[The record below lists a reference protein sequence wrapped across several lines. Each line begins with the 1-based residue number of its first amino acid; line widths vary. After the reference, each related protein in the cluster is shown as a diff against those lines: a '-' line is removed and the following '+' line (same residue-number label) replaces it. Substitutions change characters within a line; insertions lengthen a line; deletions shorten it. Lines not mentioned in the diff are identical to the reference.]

1 MKNQNSNPNQTQGNQ
16 TQNKR
21 ENLVKKLHDLKQTV
35 ALPVLGDVKISVDS
49 IEDIQTVN
57 VNGKM
62 KLRIVFKTKDGEYK
76 YTLVGVV
83 FTDQVMECIKNG
95 NTLEI
100 VRDTSTL
107 RTDIICE

>member
-1 MKNQNSNPNQTQGNQ
+1 M
-16 TQNKR
+16 
-21 ENLVKKLHDLKQTV
+21 
-35 ALPVLGDVKISVDS
+35 DS

-62 KLRIVFKTKDGEYK
+62 KLRIVFKTEDGEYK

-83 FTDQVMECIKNG
+83 FTDQVTECIKNG

>member
-1 MKNQNSNPNQTQGNQ
+1 MKNQTSNPNQTSNSN
-16 TQNKR
+16 QNKR

-35 ALPVLGDVKISVDS
+35 ALPVIGDVKIPVDS

-62 KLRIVFKTKDGEYK
+62 KLRIVFRTEEGEYK

-83 FTDQVMECIKNG
+83 FTDQVTECIKNG
-95 NTLEI
+95 NILEI
-100 VRDTSTL
+100 VRDTTTL
-107 RTDIICE
+107 RTDVICE